1 MNRILFIPIMLI
13 LLYTTTNIQAQV
25 TPVVS
30 PAANV
35 PKLVIPAT
43 FAGKLKLADS
53 LQKLKTPTGVMLKTF
68 LPQYTPQFQDQL
80 IEALL
85 ALDMAL
91 TSENAADLNH
101 YFFIRIN
108 DLILAVKTEYPS
120 ITRPVLYKI
129 FYTFCYSR
137 KPELFTWA
145 WPWFL
150 EESLNM
156 SYGQNRSDLTGP
168 KYLKEAGVPIGTVF
182 SYYAYKTSLVTD
194 PMVSEKIT
202 GSSAGTSTIDRY
214 SIKTTIYSFLS
225 AGYSPAEIYTSLR
238 NGGYRSD
245 IWIMGFC
252 YANSLYATPIETVAR
267 ILKNDRITGN
277 ELARILS
284 LIPDYKKPEN
294 ILKAQM
300 VN

>member
-1 MNRILFIPIMLI
+1 MQKIIKVLVA
-13 LLYTTTNIQAQV
+13 LLLVQSLQAQV

-68 LPQYTPQFQDQL
+68 LPQYSPQFQDQL

-101 YFFIRIN
+101 YFFNRIN

-129 FYTFCYSR
+129 FYTLCYSR
-137 KPELFTWA
+137 KPELFTWG
-145 WPWFL
+145 WPWYI
-150 EESLNM
+150 EEALNM
-156 SYGQNRSDLTGP
+156 SYGQNRSDLTAP

-182 SYYAYKTSLVTD
+182 SYFAYKTSLVTD
-194 PMVSEKIT
+194 PMVSKYLT
-202 GSSAGTSTIDRY
+202 DTPVDRF
-214 SIKTTIYSFLS
+214 SIKTTVYSFLS
-225 AGYSPAEIYTSLR
+225 AGYSPAEIYTSMR

-284 LIPDYKKPEN
+284 MIPDYKKPEN

-300 VN
+300 AN